1 MNIIPQVILH
11 ELQHATGMMGDH
23 VLLHFGDWDNS
34 LRRYVLSRSLDVQ
47 VSRLMVGPSIL
58 SIPAGVRSRDPEI
71 VAMYVPCLGLSLVN
85 LTDRFFSLGLPRGW
99 NWHPKS
105 SIPVVQQ

>member
-1 MNIIPQVILH
+1 MNIIPQLLVH
-11 ELQHATGMMGDH
+11 ELQHAR
-23 VLLHFGDWDNS
+23 VLLGDDVVRHVGEGDIS
-34 LRRYVLSRSLDVQ
+34 LRRYVWPRSLDVQ